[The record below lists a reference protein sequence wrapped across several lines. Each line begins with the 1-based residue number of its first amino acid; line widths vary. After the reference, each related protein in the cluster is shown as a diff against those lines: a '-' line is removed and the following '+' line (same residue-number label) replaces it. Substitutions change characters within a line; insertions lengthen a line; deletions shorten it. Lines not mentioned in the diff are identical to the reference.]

1 MSRCQLLC
9 TVESL
14 SDLSANSIGPFV
26 FYSQCSNSSGPLHAD
41 EHECEHVQVYFDPSF
56 RELGRRQRARIVA
69 TRPS

>member
-41 EHECEHVQVYFDPSF
+41 EHQCEHVQVYFDPSS
-56 RELGRRQRARIVA
+56 RVESPPQRARSWQP
-69 TRPS
+69 RSS